1 MMPTGKEL
9 DELISSGFEIKKGV
23 GQVKRRMGG
32 QVRGYGKALRG
43 Y

>member
-9 DELISSGFEIKKGV
+9 DDLIASGFESKKYG
-23 GQVKRRMGG
+23 GKVKRRMGG
-32 QVRGYGKALRG
+32 KVRGYGKALRG